1 MARNGGDERRREEAS
16 TSASTVLQERV
27 PAPASVEGL
36 GPTVV
41 DFMNK
46 RSMLAEDGDT
56 EALATLERN
65 FVTAA
70 DPDTLLA
77 LIRAA
82 NLFGTGNL
90 MDVIA
95 QRLIN
100 LMKEKKD
107 DEIRQMFHIENDLIL
122 GEKSLLQLAHVPEME
137 TYRADLHDP

>member
-16 TSASTVLQERV
+16 TSASTVLHERV

-77 LIRAA
+77 LIRVTDHSIKP
-82 NLFGTGNL
+82 LFASFRVSIQSVVSNPL
-90 MDVIA
+90 V
-95 QRLIN
+95 
-100 LMKEKKD
+100 
-107 DEIRQMFHIENDLIL
+107 
-122 GEKSLLQLAHVPEME
+122 LLYA
-137 TYRADLHDP
+137 